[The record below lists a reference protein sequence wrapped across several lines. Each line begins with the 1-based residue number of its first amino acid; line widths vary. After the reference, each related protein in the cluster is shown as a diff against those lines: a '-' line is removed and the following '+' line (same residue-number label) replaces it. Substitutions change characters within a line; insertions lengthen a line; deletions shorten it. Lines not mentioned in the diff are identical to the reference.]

1 MSLAVLLPLVT
12 SGCMTYRV
20 NSLADAP
27 DANPGDRKCERAV
40 PGGTRTGA
48 PDGLCTLRAAVMES
62 NASVWKDT
70 VEVPGGLYQL
80 TLPVAAGGGHLPI
93 TDGVKIQGAGAAR
106 TIIDG
111 NHADIV
117 LYVQNEDLELNHV
130 PVQGGNSQAGGGIRL
145 YAGSSE
151 FTNLVIRQNNALTG
165 GGGLYL
171 ANGALLK
178 LRRSAIL

>member
-1 MSLAVLLPLVT
+1 MHSPCYRDGVERLGLERYRRSPRRALSAHT
-12 SGCMTYRV
+12 SR
-20 NSLADAP
+20 
-27 DANPGDRKCERAV
+27 
-40 PGGTRTGA
+40 
-48 PDGLCTLRAAVMES
+48 
-62 NASVWKDT
+62 
-70 VEVPGGLYQL
+70 
-80 TLPVAAGGGHLPI
+80 GGGRLAI
-93 TDGVKIQGAGAAR
+93 TDGVKIQGAGAAS

-117 LYVQNEDLELNHV
+117 LYVQSEDLELNHV
-130 PVQGGNSQAGGGIRL
+130 TVQGGNSQAGGGIRL

-165 GGGLYL
+165 GGGLYV

>member
-80 TLPVAAGGGHLPI
+80 TLPVAAGGGHLPHYGRRQDTGCRCRKNHHRRQPCRYCAVCPKRRPRTESCASTRRQQSGWRRDPSLCRIFGVYEPGHSPEQCPYGRGRSISCEWCPTQI
-93 TDGVKIQGAGAAR
+93 TA
-106 TIIDG
+106 
-111 NHADIV
+111 
-117 LYVQNEDLELNHV
+117 
-130 PVQGGNSQAGGGIRL
+130 
-145 YAGSSE
+145 
-151 FTNLVIRQNNALTG
+151 
-165 GGGLYL
+165 
-171 ANGALLK
+171 
-178 LRRSAIL
+178 

>member
-1 MSLAVLLPLVT
+1 MHQSGKIPSKSLAACISSPFQWL
-12 SGCMTYRV
+12 RV
-20 NSLADAP
+20 EGIS
-27 DANPGDRKCERAV
+27 
-40 PGGTRTGA
+40 
-48 PDGLCTLRAAVMES
+48 
-62 NASVWKDT
+62 
-70 VEVPGGLYQL
+70 
-80 TLPVAAGGGHLPI
+80 PI